1 MDIRED
7 RQEGVLVIAPGGR
20 LDVNSSSALERVLVG
35 HLGSG
40 ETRFV
45 LDLRDVEY
53 ISSAGLRVLLF
64 LAKKAKERSGRVAL
78 CALGPAVRQVFD
90 LAGLLP
96 VFTVEPSREEAVLR
110 VTAGR

>member
-1 MDIRED
+1 MEIRED
-7 RQEGVLVIAPGGR
+7 RQDGVLVIAPGGR
-20 LDVNSSSALERVLVG
+20 LDVTSSTDLERRLLD
-35 HLGSG
+35 HLGKG

-45 LDLRDVEY
+45 VDLEGVEY

-64 LAKKAKERSGRVAL
+64 LAKKLKERSGRVAL

-96 VFTVEPSREEAVLR
+96 IFAVEPSRQQAVGR
-110 VTAGR
+110 VAQGA

>member
-1 MDIRED
+1 MEIREE
-7 RQEGVLVIAPGGR
+7 RREGVLVIAPGGR
-20 LDVNSSSALERVLVG
+20 LDVTSSSDLERVLVG
-35 HLGSG
+35 HLGAG

-64 LAKKAKERSGRVAL
+64 LAKKAKEKTGRVAL
-78 CALGPAVRQVFD
+78 CALSPAVRQVFD

-96 VFTVEPSREEAVLR
+96 VFTVEPSREDAVAR
-110 VTAGR
+110 VSAGH